1 MLFKKFIM
9 LLAACGS
16 VVLPPF
22 SYAQQTSEPARVVEE
37 SSVRIQH
44 EPTLISV
51 RSDDPVAIS
60 ATVTAVGGVAEVL
73 LFYRTAD
80 VEMYRAIPM
89 QPAGN
94 DLYSVVLSAG
104 DAQVPKFEY
113 YIQAKDLQGHTA
125 SRAGAAMPFK
135 VAVSANTSTVAS
147 SVGAIGAEVSAPP
160 TSVTEQTLF
169 TKGDAPQ
176 QAEKQSYL
184 GWILGVVAVGLV
196 LALAGGGGGGGGDT
210 GPSSSPTPTGTVV
223 IVGPAP
229 AH

>member
-1 MLFKKFIM
+1 MLFRKFIT
-9 LLAACGS
+9 LLAACCS
-16 VVLPPF
+16 VLLPQI
-22 SYAQQTSEPARVVEE
+22 SLAQLTNQSAPVVEE
-37 SSVRIQH
+37 STLKIQH

-51 RSDDPVAIS
+51 HSDDPVAIS
-60 ATVTAVGGVAEVL
+60 ATVTAGGAVDEVL

-80 VEMYRAIPM
+80 ADTYRAIPM
-89 QPAGN
+89 RPAGN
-94 DLYSVVLSAG
+94 DLYSVVLPAG
-104 DAQVPKFEY
+104 EAQVPKFEY
-113 YIQAKDLQGHTA
+113 YIQAKDQQGHTT

-147 SVGAIGAEVSAPP
+147 SAGAIGAEASAP
-160 TSVTEQTLF
+160 VAVQTF

-176 QAEKQSYL
+176 QDEKKSYL
-184 GWILGVVAVGLV
+184 GWILGAVAVGLV

-210 GPSSSPTPTGTVV
+210 GPTTSPNPTGTVV